1 MRSDRLAAGYLA
13 LQGVAGVLWWMLL
26 LASDWV
32 RDRFFVGA
40 DGWAAGRSLL
50 LADVVVFA
58 LGSLTAAALVHRGH
72 PWAQRA
78 VWVTVGATC
87 YATLVAVGWVAESIG
102 RPLGLAAMATS
113 LVATVAAAV
122 AVEKAA
128 GDHGRVD
135 HGRSEA

>member
-1 MRSDRLAAGYLA
+1 MRSDRLAAGYFA
-13 LQGVAGVLWWMLL
+13 LQGVAGVLWWVLL

-58 LGSLTAAALVHRGH
+58 LGSLTAAALVQRGH

-78 VWVTVGATC
+78 AWVTVGATF
-87 YATLVAVGWVAESIG
+87 YATLVAAGWVVESIG
-102 RPLGLAAMATS
+102 RPLGLVLMAIS
-113 LVATVAAAV
+113 LVATVVAAV
-122 AVEKAA
+122 AAETARA
-128 GDHGRVD
+128 DHGQVD
-135 HGRSEA
+135 HGRSQA